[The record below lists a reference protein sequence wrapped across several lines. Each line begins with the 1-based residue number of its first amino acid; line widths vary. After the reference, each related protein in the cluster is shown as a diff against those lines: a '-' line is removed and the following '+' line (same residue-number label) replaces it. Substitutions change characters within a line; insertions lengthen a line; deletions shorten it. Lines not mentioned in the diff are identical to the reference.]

1 MFEIPADRLP
11 PGFAERVAEPPDEPA
26 TPLPAATAV
35 LLRDSAAGPEAL
47 LLRRHRAS
55 GFVPGAYVYP
65 GGRVDQADSDP
76 GLLARVEGELPAEPS
91 ASFWMA
97 AVREVLEETG
107 VLLSAE
113 PITAKHAEHLREWRE
128 ELMNVRA
135 TLLDVLDA
143 ESLHIS
149 AADLAYFAHWITPL
163 AEPRRY
169 DTRFFLAR
177 LPEGQEATSDEREMT
192 DALWLTP
199 AAALQRFEQG
209 RLPMVF
215 PTVKTLQSLVGFA
228 SVSSALQAYR
238 SQSIAVVLPRL
249 VRTSNGVAIVVDE

>member
-11 PGFAERVAEPPDEPA
+11 PGYLERVAEPPDEVA

-35 LLRDSAAGPEAL
+35 LLRDSAAGPEVL

-55 GFVPGAYVYP
+55 GFMPGAYVYP
-65 GGRVDQADSDP
+65 GGRVDPADADP
-76 GLLARVEGELPAEPS
+76 GLLARIEGELPAEPP
-91 ASFWMA
+91 AAYWMA
-97 AVREVLEETG
+97 AVREVFEETG

-113 PITAKHAEHLREWRE
+113 PLSEKQAGHLREWRE
-128 ELMNVRA
+128 ELMNSQA
-135 TLLDVLDA
+135 TLLDVLAA
-143 ESLHIS
+143 ESVHIA

-215 PTVKTLQSLVGFA
+215 PTVKTLQSLVGYA
-228 SVSSALQAYR
+228 SASSALQAYR
-238 SQSIAVVLPRL
+238 SQSIAAVLPRL
-249 VRTSNGVAIVVDE
+249 VRTSSGVAIVIDE

>member
-11 PGFAERVAEPPDEPA
+11 PGFAERVAEPHADPA
-26 TPLPAATAV
+26 TPVPAATAV

-65 GGRVDQADSDP
+65 GGRVDEQDADAHLP
-76 GLLARVEGELPAEPS
+76 EYVNGQLPADPP

-107 VLLSAE
+107 VLLCAE
-113 PITAKHAEHLREWRE
+113 TLSPKQAGHLGEWRE
-128 ELMNVRA
+128 ELMNSRA

-143 ESLHIS
+143 ESLHI
-149 AADLAYFAHWITPL
+149 AADDIAYFAHWITPI

-177 LPEGQEATSDEREMT
+177 LPAGQEATSDAREMT

-228 SVSSALQAYR
+228 SVTSALQAYR
-238 SQSIAVVLPRL
+238 AQTIAAVLPRL
-249 VRTSNGVAIVVDE
+249 VRTSTGVAIVVDE